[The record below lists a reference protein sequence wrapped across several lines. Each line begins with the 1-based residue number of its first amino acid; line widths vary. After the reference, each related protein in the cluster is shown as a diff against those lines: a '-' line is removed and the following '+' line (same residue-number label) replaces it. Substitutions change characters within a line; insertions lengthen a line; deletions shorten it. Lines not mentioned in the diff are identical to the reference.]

1 MLKTNVKAS
10 NITNLTDARYF
21 AAWEVEWLG
30 FNFEQGSENYIAPQS
45 MKAIKEWV
53 EGVKF
58 VGEFPFAS
66 AEDIHAAVEA
76 LELDAIQV
84 GMFTEVDVLEK
95 LDNVTV
101 IKEVVISAEVDEV
114 SLENHLNLYASQ
126 VEYFLLSFEK
136 NGTTWEML
144 KSGERQISVAA
155 FEKICAQYKIILS
168 IDLSQDALE
177 EILKIPNL
185 YGLNVKGGE
194 EEKVGVKSFD
204 ELDEIFEALEILV

>member
-30 FNFEQGSENYIAPQS
+30 FNFEKGSEQYIAPQS

-76 LELDAIQV
+76 LELDAVEV
-84 GMFTEVDVLEK
+84 GMFTDISILEK
-95 LDNVTV
+95 LNNITV
-101 IKEVVISAEVDEV
+101 IKEVVISNDVDET
-114 SLENHLNLYASQ
+114 SLANHLQLYAPH

-136 NGTTWEML
+136 SGTTWEMI
-144 KSGERQISVAA
+144 KNETSKISIAA
-155 FEKICAQYKIILS
+155 LEKFCDQYKIILS
-168 IDLSQDALE
+168 INLSQDTLND
-177 EILKIPNL
+177 ILAIPNL

>member
-1 MLKTNVKAS
+1 MLKTNIKAS

-30 FNFEQGSENYIAPQS
+30 FNFEQGSETYIPPLS

-76 LELDAIQV
+76 LGLDAVEV
-84 GMFTEVDVLEK
+84 GMFTEVSVLEK
-95 LDNVTV
+95 LKNITV
-101 IKEVVISAEVDEV
+101 IKEVVISSDVDET
-114 SLENHLNLYASQ
+114 SLENHIQLYAPH

-136 NGTTWEML
+136 SGTTWEML
-144 KSGERQISVAA
+144 KNGTSQISIACL
-155 FEKICAQYKIILS
+155 EKLCAQYKVILS
-168 IDLSQDALE
+168 INLSQDALND
-177 EILKIPNL
+177 ILAIPNL

-204 ELDEIFEALEILV
+204 ELDEIFEAIEILV

>member
-1 MLKTNVKAS
+1 MLKTNIKAS

-30 FNFEQGSENYIAPQS
+30 FNFEQGSENYIAPVS

-58 VGEFPFAS
+58 VGEFPFAT
-66 AEDIHAAVEA
+66 AEDILASVGA
-76 LELDAIQV
+76 LELDAVQV
-84 GMFTEVDVLEK
+84 GMFTEVSVLEK
-95 LDNVTV
+95 IKNIPI
-101 IKEVVISAEVDEV
+101 IKEVVISDEVDMV
-114 SLENHLNLYASQ
+114 SLESHIQLYVPY
-126 VEYFLLSFEK
+126 VEYFLLTFEK
-136 NGTTWEML
+136 SGTTWEIL
-144 KSGERQISVAA
+144 KSGESQISIATL
-155 FEKICAQYKIILS
+155 EKLCSQHKIILS
-168 IDLSQDALE
+168 INLSQDVLE

-204 ELDEIFEALEILV
+204 ELDEIFEAIEILV